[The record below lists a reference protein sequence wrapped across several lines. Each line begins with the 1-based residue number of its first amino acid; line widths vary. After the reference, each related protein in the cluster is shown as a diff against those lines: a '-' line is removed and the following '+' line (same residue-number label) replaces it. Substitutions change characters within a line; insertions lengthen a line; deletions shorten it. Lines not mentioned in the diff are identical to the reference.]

1 MNICKSNFTFRDI
14 MHLLQSSRSQILS
27 KFQTNQL
34 NISTQKVWVKFQM
47 RYHGGWILFQRLGN
61 EDKCKIVVG

>member
-14 MHLLQSSRSQILS
+14 MHLLQSSRRQILS
-27 KFQTNQL
+27 KFPTNL
-34 NISTQKVWVKFQM
+34 ISQQKVWVNFQM
-47 RYHGGWILFQRLGN
+47 RYHGGWILFRKQGN